1 VSNVT
6 ERCTLQATEW
16 AGMRRVSQLCGPT
29 ARRMDLGRISTRLG
43 HVYTL
48 ISPARD
54 ALHHVHETISEE
66 LSAVEDVRDLVGAL
80 TAEEG
85 DVDDLFGELGRSPR
99 IRPMLVVLAAK
110 ATGAAEVNAEV
121 QYASELL
128 YLALVIHDFAV
139 GQKGGRRRRAAR
151 RLFGRSIGWIGGN
164 QLSLRAL
171 ELARHASSPEV
182 LHDLVGTLGEFADAQ
197 SLARELEGGT
207 LPTRDDWFEHAD
219 NHTGALFAFCCR
231 AGGHVG
237 AATPTELASLER
249 YGRHLGR
256 MWHAAEDMA
265 SLRGENGPQHLVGRS
280 LLGRP
285 MLPLVCAAE
294 IDGSIAEQWRRLAKT
309 PSDDL
314 AESLTAALTSVS
326 VTARCRE
333 VLAKEGWS
341 ARRPLNRLTDTAYR
355 AGLDHLASG
364 LVRCAST
371 EVPQRA
377 RTESA

>member
-1 VSNVT
+1 
-6 ERCTLQATEW
+6 
-16 AGMRRVSQLCGPT
+16 M
-29 ARRMDLGRISTRLG
+29 GRISSKLG

-48 ISPARD
+48 ISPMRD
-54 ALHHVHETISEE
+54 VLHHVHDGISEE

-85 DVDDLFGELGRSPR
+85 DVDDLFGGHGHTPR

-110 ATGAAEVNAEV
+110 ATGAAEVHAEV

-151 RLFGRSIGWIGGN
+151 RMFGRSIGWIGGN
-164 QLSLRAL
+164 QLTVRAL
-171 ELARHASSPEV
+171 ELVRHAPSPEV

-207 LPTRDDWFEHAD
+207 LPTREDWFEHSD

-237 AATPTELASLER
+237 AATPSELAALER

-256 MWHAAEDMA
+256 MWHAAEDLA
-265 SLRGENGPQHLVGRS
+265 SLRGDRGLEHLMGRS

-294 IDGSIAEQWRRLAKT
+294 LDPSIAESWRRLARSPT
-309 PSDDL
+309 DEL
-314 AESLTAALTSVS
+314 AASLTATLTSPAVS
-326 VTARCRE
+326 SRCRE

-341 ARRPLNRLTDTAYR
+341 ARRPLQRLTDTAYR
-355 AGLDHLASG
+355 TGLHHLAMG
-364 LVRCAST
+364 LVKSAAFERTDTEAS
-371 EVPQRA
+371 RN
-377 RTESA
+377 SLLK